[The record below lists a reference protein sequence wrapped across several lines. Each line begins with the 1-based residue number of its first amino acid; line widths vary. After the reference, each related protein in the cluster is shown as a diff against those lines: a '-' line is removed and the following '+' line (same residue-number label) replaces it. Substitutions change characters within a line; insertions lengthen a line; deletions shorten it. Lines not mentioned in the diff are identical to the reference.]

1 MRLRKAIFY
10 FFVPK
15 LLINLC
21 RKLTPSDTPIYL
33 TRNEKRDFR
42 ERMEGF
48 LNDISGLLCL
58 QRVPSFT
65 SV

>member
-1 MRLRKAIFY
+1 MRLRK
-10 FFVPK
+10 FFFLYCK
-15 LLINLC
+15 IIENFC
-21 RKLTPSDTPIYL
+21 RKLTPLDTPSYL